1 MVDSQADLF
10 GNHVIAWNGR
20 PIPNHPAKQSAGTI
34 YAVSELYFSRSR
46 IGRTAASRPRFRHNL
61 FSRFS
66 VIYGVFIE
74 KQTVS
79 HVLLIYAEKPGLLSD
94 NCIFPRLLF
103 TISIQLCAKLA
114 TNAVIERNK
123 ISIFQRMLRR
133 IPSQICPSL
142 HSIEAQLRC
151 TAP

>member
-1 MVDSQADLF
+1 M
-10 GNHVIAWNGR
+10 
-20 PIPNHPAKQSAGTI
+20 
-34 YAVSELYFSRSR
+34 
-46 IGRTAASRPRFRHNL
+46 
-61 FSRFS
+61 
-66 VIYGVFIE
+66 IYGVFIE